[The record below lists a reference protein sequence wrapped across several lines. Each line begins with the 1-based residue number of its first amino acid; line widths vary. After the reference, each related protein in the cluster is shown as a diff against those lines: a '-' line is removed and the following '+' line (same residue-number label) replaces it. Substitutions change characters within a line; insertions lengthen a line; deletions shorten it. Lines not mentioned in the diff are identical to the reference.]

1 MSFFFSSAVAQTALD
16 LHHINTVTP
25 WELKHKL
32 VALNIL
38 TSDENSKELDNA
50 LELSKNDERVIQE
63 LAASLVR
70 AGRNIQLG
78 CKSPFPG
85 DRSGRH
91 VPHFL
96 FFLPADLQ
104 TGCTSAGR
112 SKARSAAAKGDG
124 EGDRARRGQ
133 GYGGAR

>member
-1 MSFFFSSAVAQTALD
+1 MAQTALD

-78 CKSPFPG
+78 CKSPFLVTDPDATCLTSFSSFLPTFRRTALRLG
-85 DRSGRH
+85 DRR
-91 VPHFL
+91 
-96 FFLPADLQ
+96 
-104 TGCTSAGR
+104 
-112 SKARSAAAKGDG
+112 
-124 EGDRARRGQ
+124 GDRQRHEDRRFVPLSPREH
-133 GYGGAR
+133 GGTA